1 MATITPLRPA
11 SRIRQLREA
20 ADESRG
26 WLAHVLGVDSALI
39 KQWERGQL
47 SIPDERA
54 RVLARRYGVSVAY
67 LLRENS
73 AERTRRARRHR
84 TGGKGA

>member
-1 MATITPLRPA
+1 MATITPLRPT
-11 SRIRQLREA
+11 SRLRQLREA

-26 WLAHVLGVDSALI
+26 GLAQALGVGSALI

-54 RVLARRYGVSVAY
+54 RVLARRYGVSIAY
-67 LLRENS
+67 LLREKEPIHGRCPMCG
-73 AERTRRARRHR
+73 AERAR
-84 TGGKGA
+84 